1 MAVIGID
8 LGTQSLKAVVVD
20 DTLAI
25 RGEACA
31 VYQPAF
37 PQPGWAEQD
46 PAFWLNALRPAIA
59 GALQKAGLKPTDIK
73 GVGIA
78 GQLDGCVPT
87 GRDGKAVAPCIIWM
101 DRRATAEVEDLS
113 ADLVRDRAGVVLDS
127 THMAAKIRWAARHL
141 PNAKDVAMW
150 HQPVSFVVAQLCGR
164 AVMDHALASTTMVY
178 GLAERGYVADLLNAF
193 EIDER
198 QLPAVDEATATAGLI
213 TAAGAELTG
222 LPAGIPVAVGTG
234 DDFANA
240 IGGGVVEPGT
250 VSCSL
255 GTAEV
260 VGAVHRSVV
269 IDRESLVETHG
280 YTGGT
285 YFISNPGWLSGGAVT
300 WFLSTFSVPCPVT
313 MSDLAGQA
321 TAGCEGLLFLPAL
334 SGAMTPRWNSH
345 ARGAFYGLTPFHG
358 TPSLARS
365 VFEGC
370 AFAMRDV
377 VDRLDA
383 MGVATNRIRITG
395 GGARS
400 LIWPQIRADITGR
413 PVELPDITD
422 ASPMGAAILAS
433 VAAGIA
439 SSVTA
444 ATAALPKPQRIV
456 EPNLAQRA
464 LYDDA
469 YGRYRRLFDA
479 LEPMFTP

>member
-8 LGTQSLKAVVVD
+8 LGTQSLKAVVVGD
-20 DTLAI
+20 DFTV
-25 RGEACA
+25 RGEASLN
-31 VYQPAF
+31 YQPAF

-46 PAFWLNALRPAIA
+46 PGLWLGALRPAI
-59 GALQKAGLKPTDIK
+59 GDALQRAGVAPSDVK
-73 GVGIA
+73 GIGIS

-87 GRDGKAVAPCIIWM
+87 RANGDAMGPCIIWM
-101 DRRATAEVEDLS
+101 DRRASAEVEDLS

-127 THMAAKIRWAARHL
+127 THMAAKIRWAARNL
-141 PNAKDVAMW
+141 PDAASVAMW

-178 GLAERGYVADLLNAF
+178 GLSERTYVSDLLDAF
-193 EIDER
+193 EIDAR
-198 QLPAVDEATATAGLI
+198 KLPEIDEATAQAGVL
-213 TAAGAELTG
+213 TAAGAALTG
-222 LPAGIPVAVGTG
+222 LPPGIPVAVGTG

-240 IGGGVVEPGT
+240 IGGGVVTPGT
-250 VSCSL
+250 VSCSV

-260 VGAVHRSVV
+260 VGAVHPSVV
-269 IDRESLVETHG
+269 IDKDGLVETHG
-280 YTGGT
+280 YAGGT

-300 WFLSTFSVPCPVT
+300 WFLSTFSVPCPISL
-313 MSDLAGQA
+313 SDLAAKA

-358 TPSLARS
+358 TAPMARS

-383 MGVATNRIRITG
+383 MGVATNSIRTTG

-400 LIWPQIRADITGR
+400 KIWTQIRADVTGR
-413 PVELPDITD
+413 PIELPDIAD
-422 ASPMGAAILAS
+422 ASPVGAAILAS
-433 VAAGIA
+433 VAAGVAGSI
-439 SSVTA
+439 TE
-444 ATAALPKPQRIV
+444 ATDALPKPQTV
-456 EPNLAQRA
+456 VMPNPANRGV
-464 LYDDA
+464 YDDA

-479 LEPMFTP
+479 LEPMFTA

>member
-1 MAVIGID
+1 MAVVGID

-20 DTLAI
+20 GDLII
-25 RGEACA
+25 RGEASSF
-31 VYQPAF
+31 YQPVF
-37 PQPGWAEQD
+37 PQPGWAEQE
-46 PAFWLNALRPAIA
+46 PTLWLNALRPAIL
-59 GALQKAGLKPTDIK
+59 GALEKSGLSPADVKA
-73 GVGIA
+73 VGIS
-78 GQLDGCVPT
+78 GQLDGCVAT
-87 GRDGKAVAPCIIWM
+87 GRDGTALAPCIIWM
-101 DRRATAEVEDLS
+101 DRRASAEVEDLS
-113 ADLVRDRAGVVLDS
+113 ADLIRDRAGVVLDS
-127 THMAAKIRWAARHL
+127 THMAAKIRWAKRHL
-141 PNAKDVAMW
+141 PAAHDVAIW

-178 GLAERGYVADLLNAF
+178 GLAERDYVADLLAAF
-193 EIDER
+193 EIDRR
-198 QLPAVDEATATAGLI
+198 QLPEIDEATTAAGLLSSF
-213 TAAGAELTG
+213 GAELTG

-240 IGGGVVEPGT
+240 IGGGIVEPGI

-260 VGAVHRSVV
+260 VGAVHRSVK
-269 IDRESLVETHG
+269 IDTGGLVETHG

-313 MSDLAGQA
+313 LSDLASHA
-321 TAGCEGLLFLPAL
+321 PAGCEGLLFLPAL

-358 TPSLARS
+358 TASLARS

-377 VDRLDA
+377 VDRLDS
-383 MGVATNRIRITG
+383 MGIATDRICITG

-400 LIWPQIRADITGR
+400 QVWSQIRADVTGR

-422 ASPMGAAILAS
+422 ASAMGAAILAG
-433 VAAGIA
+433 VAAGLW
-439 SSVTA
+439 SSVVD
-444 ATAALPKPQRIV
+444 ATDKLPKPQKLV
-456 EPNLAQRA
+456 EPNMSMRA
-464 LYDDA
+464 IYADA